1 MLSMMTW
8 WILAGTAG
16 ANMPEPEVHVDGE
29 GRVVAV
35 VTVQATPERVRTI
48 LADTAGAL
56 KELSPN
62 TLSVE
67 VTPDGPCE
75 RVNRQTRGI
84 FQPLTLRS
92 KRCPT
97 ADGWEETL
105 MESDDFEHYEA
116 LWRVR
121 STESGTEVTYR
132 IATVLTAP
140 VPQLLVRQNLKQAA
154 GTILQGL
161 VARLPHTQ

>member
-1 MLSMMTW
+1 MMTW
-8 WILAGTAG
+8 WVLAGTAN
-16 ANMPEPEVHVDGE
+16 ASMPEPEVHVDNE

-35 VTVQATPERVRTI
+35 VTVLAPPEQVRSI
-48 LADTAGAL
+48 LADTVGAL

-67 VTPDGPCE
+67 VTPEGPCE
-75 RVNRQTRGI
+75 LVNRQTRGI
-84 FQPLTLRS
+84 LQPLTLRS

-97 ADGWEETL
+97 PDGWEETL

-116 LWRVR
+116 LWKVR
-121 STESGTEVTYR
+121 STEKGTEVTYR

-140 VPQLLVRQNLKQAA
+140 VPQLLVRQNLKKAA
-154 GTILQGL
+154 RTILQGL